1 MIAMAYEDAFAFPMA
16 MASLYA
22 ITIML
27 AMAHGDA
34 IAFQLAKAYL
44 YII

>member
-1 MIAMAYEDAFAFPMA
+1 MAYKVAFAFPMA
-16 MASLYA
+16 MANLYA
-22 ITIML
+22 IAIML
-27 AMAHGDA
+27 EMAHHGDA

>member
-1 MIAMAYEDAFAFPMA
+1 MLAMAYEDAFAFPMA
-16 MASLYA
+16 MVNLYA
-22 ITIML
+22 IAIML